1 MNNIQFAEGL
11 KVLPILAPADITT
24 TATGTQYVDV
34 SKAHWASFVVQFGNL
49 NNSTGTVTVEASTA
63 GSSNA
68 TEAAIPFKYRLTS
81 AVATDSLGAITSAS
95 SAGVAIAA
103 ADDNKALIIEVDPA
117 ALPANPGADYKYL
130 RVVVTP
136 ATDNTNYLVGA
147 VAYLQ
152 PRYPGNSIASA
163 T

>member
-1 MNNIQFAEGL
+1 L
-11 KVLPILAPADITT
+11 KVLPILAPADIVA
-24 TATGTQYVDV
+24 TATASQYVDLKE
-34 SKAHWASFVVQFGNL
+34 SLWASFVVQFGTL
-49 NNSTGTVTVEASTA
+49 TASTGTVTVEASTA

-81 AVATDSLGAITSAS
+81 AVATDSLGAITSATS
-95 SAGVAIAA
+95 DGVSIGAT
-103 ADDNKALIIEVDPA
+103 DDNKALIIEVDPA
-117 ALPANPGADYKYL
+117 ALPANPGADYSWL

-136 ATDNTNYLVGA
+136 ATDNTVYVVGA
-147 VAYLQ
+147 IAYLQ

>member
-1 MNNIQFAEGL
+1 MKGIRFAEGL

-34 SKAHWASFVVQFGNL
+34 SKAHWVTFVVQFGNL
-49 NNSTGTVTVEASTA
+49 NNSTGAVTLEASTA
-63 GSSNA
+63 ASSNA
-68 TEAAIPFKYRLTS
+68 TEVAIGFKYRLTS

-95 SAGVAIAA
+95 STGVAIAA
-103 ADDNKALIIEVDPA
+103 ADDNKALIIDVDPA
-117 ALPANPGADYKYL
+117 ALPAVGADYRYL
-130 RVVVTP
+130 RLFVTP

>member
-1 MNNIQFAEGL
+1 MNQFQFAEGL

-24 TATGTQYVDV
+24 TATGTQYVDI

>member
-11 KVLPILAPADITT
+11 KVLPILAPADIVA
-24 TATGTQYVDV
+24 TATASQYVNI
-34 SKAHWASFVVQFGNL
+34 SGAHWASFVVQFGAL
-49 NNSTGTVTVEASTA
+49 TNSTGVITVEASTA

-81 AVATDSLGAITSAS
+81 AVATDSLGAITSATS
-95 SAGVAIAA
+95 DGVSIAA
-103 ADDNKALIIEVDPA
+103 NDDNKALVIEVDPA

-130 RVVVTP
+130 RLVVTP
-136 ATDNTNYLVGA
+136 ASDNTAYVVGA
-147 VAYLQ
+147 IAYLQ

>member
-1 MNNIQFAEGL
+1 MNQFQFAEGL

-34 SKAHWASFVVQFGNL
+34 SKMHWASFVVQFGNL

-103 ADDNKALIIEVDPA
+103 ADDNKTLIIEVDPA

>member
-11 KVLPILAPADITT
+11 KVLPILAPADIAA

-34 SKAHWASFVVQFGNL
+34 SKMHWATFVVQFGAIT
-49 NNSTGTVTVEASTA
+49 NSTINLKLEASTA

-68 TEAAIPFKYRLTS
+68 TEVAVPFKYRLTS
-81 AVATDSLGAITSAS
+81 AVATDSLGAITAGS
-95 SAGVAIAA
+95 SDGATIAA
-103 ADDNKALIIEVDPA
+103 ADDNKAVIVDFDPA
-117 ALPANPGADYKYL
+117 ALPAVGADYKYL
-130 RVVVTP
+130 RLFLTP
-136 ATDNTNYLVGA
+136 ASDNTAVLVGA